1 MTDKDTSCI
10 YFLPCKTMIFLRLYK
25 IFSYLFFDN
34 DYFTTFSTKY
44 DVFFMKE
51 DNNISK
57 LPWYINGT
65 AVLLGLILFFYVLE
79 IGATIL
85 IPLTFAFVFSLFLY
99 PICRK
104 LESYRFPRG
113 LAILFCLLIVVGFLY
128 LVFLLVYENIVS
140 FSADLPRMQER
151 GQELVSVLQKFIE
164 DTFKLTSE
172 KQIEWLRQ
180 NLRSF
185 ANTGGKVLNGLL
197 NGMTTFLAQI
207 FLIPVYTFF
216 ILLYRHVFRGF
227 LDRVFDIA
235 HQEKVGLV
243 LNQIQTVIQ
252 KYIVGLITVVSII
265 AVLNIIGLAAIGIKH
280 AVFFGIL
287 AAFLTIIP
295 YIGIFIGSML
305 PIFYALAM
313 TDSLFYPLAVFI
325 WFQVVQMLEGNVI
338 TPNIV
343 GSQVSINPLVA
354 MLALL
359 IGGSIWGIAG
369 MILFV
374 PLTAMVKVV
383 FDNVPDLAPFGFLLS
398 EGEPKAKNPTPNS
411 TWRKM
416 MFWKKSK

>member
-1 MTDKDTSCI
+1 
-10 YFLPCKTMIFLRLYK
+10 
-25 IFSYLFFDN
+25 
-34 DYFTTFSTKY
+34 
-44 DVFFMKE
+44 MKE
-51 DNNISK
+51 NNNISR
-57 LPWYINGT
+57 LPWYINAT
-65 AVLLGLILFFYVLE
+65 AVLFGLILFFYILE

-104 LESYRFPRG
+104 LESYGFPRG
-113 LAILFCLLIVVGFLY
+113 LAILFCLLIVGGLSY
-128 LVFLLVYENIVS
+128 LVFLLVYGNIVS

-151 GQELVSVLQKFIE
+151 GQELVSILQKFIE

-172 KQIEWLRQ
+172 KQIDWLRQ
-180 NLRSF
+180 NVRSF
-185 ANTGGKVLNGLL
+185 ADTGGQVLNGLL
-197 NGMTTFLAQI
+197 NGMTTFLAHI
-207 FLIPVYTFF
+207 LLIPVYIFF
-216 ILLYRHVFRGF
+216 ILLYRNVFRGF
-227 LDRVFDIA
+227 LDRAFKIA

-252 KYIVGLITVVSII
+252 RYTVGLITVISIV
-265 AVLNIIGLAAIGIKH
+265 AVLNIVGLMAIGIKH
-280 AVFFGIL
+280 AIFFGVF

-295 YIGIFIGSML
+295 YIGIFIGSVL

-313 TDSLFYPLAVFI
+313 TDSLFYPLVVFI
-325 WFQVVQMLEGNVI
+325 WLQVVQILESNAI

-359 IGGSIWGIAG
+359 VGGSVWGIAG

-383 FDNVPDLAPFGFLLS
+383 FDNVPELAHFGFLLS
-398 EGEPKAKNPTPNS
+398 EGEPKAKNPTPDS
-411 TWRKM
+411 VWRKV
-416 MFWKKSK
+416 MFWKKKK

>member
-1 MTDKDTSCI
+1 MMNEKNEN
-10 YFLPCKTMIFLRLYK
+10 YR
-25 IFSYLFFDN
+25 
-34 DYFTTFSTKY
+34 
-44 DVFFMKE
+44 
-51 DNNISK
+51 
-57 LPWYINGT
+57 LPWHVNATVVIF
-65 AVLLGLILFFYVLE
+65 GLILLFYVLD

-85 IPLTFAFVFSLFLY
+85 IPITFAFIFSLFLY
-99 PICRK
+99 PLCRK
-104 LESYRFPRG
+104 LESYGLPRG
-113 LAILFCLLIVVGFLY
+113 LAIFLCLLIVVGILY
-128 LVFLLVYENIVS
+128 LVFWLIYENIVS

-172 KQIEWLRQ
+172 KQIDWLRQ

-185 ANTGGKVLNGLL
+185 ANTGGQMLNGIL

-207 FLIPVYTFF
+207 LLIPVYTFF
-216 ILLYRHVFRGF
+216 MLLYRQVFKGF

-235 HQEKVGLV
+235 HHEKVGFI

-265 AVLNIIGLAAIGIKH
+265 AVLNIIGLVAIGIKH
-280 AVFFGIL
+280 AVFFGVL

-295 YIGIFIGSML
+295 YIGIFIGSTL
-305 PIFYALAM
+305 PIFYAVAM
-313 TDSLFYPLAVFI
+313 TDSLLYPLAVFL

-338 TPNIV
+338 TPNVV

-359 IGGSIWGIAG
+359 VGGSVWGVAG

-383 FDNVPDLAPFGFLLS
+383 FDNVPELMPFGFLLS
-398 EGEPKAKNPTPNS
+398 EGEPKTKNPIPNS
-411 TWRKM
+411 VWRKIL
-416 MFWKKSK
+416 FWKKK

>member
-1 MTDKDTSCI
+1 MNEKNES
-10 YFLPCKTMIFLRLYK
+10 
-25 IFSYLFFDN
+25 N
-34 DYFTTFSTKY
+34 
-44 DVFFMKE
+44 
-51 DNNISK
+51 K
-57 LPWYINGT
+57 LPWHLNAT
-65 AVLLGLILFFYVLE
+65 AVLFGLILLFYVLE

-85 IPLTFAFVFSLFLY
+85 IPITFAFIFSLFLY
-99 PICRK
+99 PLCRK
-104 LESYRFPRG
+104 LESYGLPRG
-113 LAILFCLLIVVGFLY
+113 LAIFSCLLIVVGILY
-128 LVFLLVYENIVS
+128 LVFWLIYENIVS

-172 KQIEWLRQ
+172 KQIDWLRQ

-185 ANTGGKVLNGLL
+185 ANTGGQMLNGIL

-207 FLIPVYTFF
+207 LLIPVYTFF
-216 ILLYRHVFRGF
+216 MLLYRQVFKGF

-235 HQEKVGLV
+235 HHEKVGLV

-265 AVLNIIGLAAIGIKH
+265 AVLNIIGLVAIGIKH
-280 AVFFGIL
+280 AVFFGVL

-295 YIGIFIGSML
+295 YVGIFIGSML

-313 TDSLFYPLAVFI
+313 TDSLLYPLAVFL
-325 WFQVVQMLEGNVI
+325 WFQVVQMLEGNVV
-338 TPNIV
+338 TPNVV

-359 IGGSIWGIAG
+359 VGGSVWGIAG

-374 PLTAMVKVV
+374 PLTAMVKVI
-383 FDNVPDLAPFGFLLS
+383 FDNVPELAPFGFLLS
-398 EGEPKAKNPTPNS
+398 EGEPKAKPENPNS
-411 TWRKM
+411 
-416 MFWKKSK
+416 FWKKLVFWKRNK